1 MKKSRNRATKQ
12 VKQLKHLHY
21 SERLTRLNLPTLRYR
36 RHRGDMIEV
45 YKILHKIYDPE
56 VSTGILKL
64 SPVTNT
70 RGHSLKLCTQL
81 SRLEIRKNSFA
92 DSLHEEVVMSSS
104 VKAFE
109 AILDKFWIDQPVKF
123 DYKEEL
129 LL

>member
-1 MKKSRNRATKQ
+1 M
-12 VKQLKHLHY
+12 
-21 SERLTRLNLPTLRYR
+21 NLPTLRYR

-81 SRLEIRKNSFA
+81 SRLEIRKNCFA
-92 DSLHEEVVMSSS
+92 VRVVKVWNSLPEEVVMSSS

-109 AILDKFWIDQPVKF
+109 AKLDKFWIDQPVKF
-123 DYKEEL
+123 DYKEERRL
-129 LL
+129 